1 MQAVAKIR
9 WRQRRIPGLL
19 GVQLFLVL
27 AITLEARE
35 PNSAVER
42 MSTRERLSQPGWWPT
57 KLLASSKDF
66 VGSEACAKCH
76 SGIAAS
82 IKDTGMTKALLK
94 PDESKIL
101 REKEGQSFQLESY
114 LYKLERTSH
123 GYQFNVRRG
132 PSAVTQPITWAFG
145 DGGISQ
151 VYITDDHGAY
161 FESHFSFYSGT
172 EGFDR
177 TTNQPSRAES
187 LQSAVGRSV
196 MPGEIRKCF
205 SCHAA
210 AVTAKGD
217 LNDVIPGV
225 TCEACHGPG
234 ADHAAAM
241 KAGIEGGEALIMN
254 PERLNREASV
264 DFCGSCHMTWVD
276 VQLGELTGP
285 PTIRF
290 PAYRLENSQCWASG
304 DARIACV
311 GCHDPHRPMARDAAY
326 YDKKCLSCHVSS
338 IADKPTQEHPG
349 KACPRA
355 GNNCVSCHMPKRE
368 FADTHYS
375 FTDHDIRIVREG
387 EPIPE

>member
-1 MQAVAKIR
+1 
-9 WRQRRIPGLL
+9 
-19 GVQLFLVL
+19 
-27 AITLEARE
+27 
-35 PNSAVER
+35 
-42 MSTRERLSQPGWWPT
+42 
-57 KLLASSKDF
+57 
-66 VGSEACAKCH
+66 
-76 SGIAAS
+76 
-82 IKDTGMTKALLK
+82 MTKALLK

-217 LNDVIPGV
+217 LNDVALETAQTP
-225 TCEACHGPG
+225 GPG
-234 ADHAAAM
+234 KEFRAAGQA
-241 KAGIEGGEALIMN
+241 KALQTPSFPLAPAL
-254 PERLNREASV
+254 S
-264 DFCGSCHMTWVD
+264 
-276 VQLGELTGP
+276 
-285 PTIRF
+285 
-290 PAYRLENSQCWASG
+290 
-304 DARIACV
+304 
-311 GCHDPHRPMARDAAY
+311 
-326 YDKKCLSCHVSS
+326 
-338 IADKPTQEHPG
+338 
-349 KACPRA
+349 
-355 GNNCVSCHMPKRE
+355 
-368 FADTHYS
+368 
-375 FTDHDIRIVREG
+375 
-387 EPIPE
+387 